1 MVTLKICVG
10 SSCHL
15 KGSYEIIEKF
25 QALKAQH
32 QLEDEL
38 SIEASF
44 CMGNC
49 INGVCIRIND
59 ELVGGV
65 SPSNVSEVFEEKI
78 LPLLEE

>member
-15 KGSYEIIEKF
+15 KGSYDIIERF
-25 QALKAQH
+25 QALK
-32 QLEDEL
+32 EENGIGDEL

-49 INGVCIRIND
+49 VKGVCVSIND
-59 ELVGGV
+59 EVHGGV
-65 SPSNVSEVFEEKI
+65 TPSNVPEFFEAQI
-78 LPLLEE
+78 LPLLEK

>member
-15 KGSYEIIEKF
+15 KGSYDIIEKF
-25 QALKAQH
+25 QALKEQH
-32 QLEDEL
+32 QLGDEF

-49 INGVCIRIND
+49 VNGVCIRIND
-59 ELVGGV
+59 ELCGGV
-65 SPSNVSEVFEEKI
+65 HPSNVNEIFEEKI